1 MLKMFMNENIIYGL
15 KDPRTDEFKYVGKSI
30 NGVKRA
36 ESHLTHSH
44 NPLVND
50 WINELKMNDYTP
62 TVIVLENV
70 SDWTQLVDK
79 EKYWVGKL
87 LNDNHDLFNYLIT
100 DSYNNNL
107 NNYNEKLKQQIEY
120 REKILMEQLNNS
132 LMKFGNES
140 DIGSLIKRR
149 RKILNITQQ
158 QLSNIS
164 EVSLRTIKTIE
175 LNKSNVTI
183 NNLIKILNVLGY
195 ELFINLKTI

>member
-1 MLKMFMNENIIYGL
+1 MNENIIYGL